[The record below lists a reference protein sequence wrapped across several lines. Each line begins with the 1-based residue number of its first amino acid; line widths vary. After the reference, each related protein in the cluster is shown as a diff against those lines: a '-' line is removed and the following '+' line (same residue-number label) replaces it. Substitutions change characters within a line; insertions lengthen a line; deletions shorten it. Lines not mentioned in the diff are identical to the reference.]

1 MAHEHSNDLVKKPS
15 TVQFDNHNLINSVG
29 LDIWLVLGFVLVT
42 LLSIYTAPLDH
53 TFVRFLLGMAMLLL
67 LPGYALAIA
76 IFPGREELGVT
87 ERLVYSLVFSIIVV
101 PMIGFIL
108 NFTSW
113 GFRLND
119 MVICTTAFILLC
131 SVVSIFR
138 RRKLP
143 VNERLNGGRLLS
155 NVLLNFFPATDKPT
169 DTILTILIVLSVLA
183 VAGTGT
189 YYLVTPAPG
198 EQFTEFYILGTD
210 GKATNYS
217 TNFTLGDEKPIIVGI
232 TNHERKNMTYDLAV
246 TLSNETDHST
256 LHAERIL
263 LADNKTWENVV
274 SLKPDLIGDQIKLEF
289 KLYKDGN
296 MTSPY
301 RDLYLW
307 VNVTSPGQMP
317 LSNAIASNWTLAPL
331 ASSPVGLT

>member
-1 MAHEHSNDLVKKPS
+1 MAHEHSNDLVNKPS
-15 TVQFDNHNLINSVG
+15 TKQFYKHSLINTID
-29 LDIWLVLGFVLVT
+29 LDIWIILGFVLVT
-42 LLSIYTAPLDH
+42 LLSIYVAPLDQ
-53 TFVRFLLGMAMLLL
+53 TFVRFVLGLAMVLL
-67 LPGYALAIA
+67 LPGYTFLIA
-76 IFPGREELGVT
+76 IFPRSDEMSVT

-108 NFTSW
+108 NFSQW
-113 GFRLND
+113 GVRLDD
-119 MVICTTAFILLC
+119 MVICVTAFILLC
-131 SVVSIFR
+131 SVVAIWR

-143 VNERLNGGRLLS
+143 ANERFNGGHLLR
-155 NVLLNFFPATDKPT
+155 NVLLGFFPATDKPT
-169 DTILTILIVLSVLA
+169 DTLLTILIVLSILA
-183 VAGTGT
+183 VAGTT
-189 YYLVTPAPG
+189 AYYVIAPAPG
-198 EQFTEFYILGTD
+198 EQFTEFYILGMD

-232 TNHERKNMTYDLAV
+232 ANHERQNMTYDLAV
-246 TLSNETDHST
+246 TLSNETDHTT
-256 LHAERIL
+256 LHTDRIL

-274 SLKPDLIGDQIKLEF
+274 NLKPDLIGDQIKLEF

-317 LSNAIASNWTLAPL
+317 LSNATAGNLTLAPL
-331 ASSPVGLT
+331 ASSSAGLT